1 MKRIIQIIVW
11 MLVFAGF
18 CVVVGFAMADQQS
31 VKCTGVNISVRDSDK
46 PGFINQKDIRKYI
59 YDGFDSLTGQY
70 IRNINTEGIEQMLS
84 LNPYIADARVY
95 STVQGEVMIEVV
107 RHEAL
112 VRIINQD
119 NEGYYLS
126 KKGTP
131 MPLKRGVIPKLPL
144 ASGFISEKLSN
155 ISGQTFLLNPANIK
169 QSPLLG
175 KVHHIADELTKNDFM
190 SRYITQIYVDE
201 KGQFELTPSD
211 GKFNIILGDANDIPL
226 KFENFIAF
234 YKGVAVKMEADSI
247 SSVNLKFINQV
258 VCKK

>member
-1 MKRIIQIIVW
+1 MKKIIQITVW

-18 CVVVGFAMADQQS
+18 CVIVGFAMVNQKT
-31 VKCTGVNISVRDSDK
+31 VKCTGLKISIRNSEK
-46 PGFINQKDIRKYI
+46 PGFINQKDIRRFI
-59 YDGFDSLTGQY
+59 YEEFDSLTGNY
-70 IRNINTEGIEQMLS
+70 LDKINTDRIEKMLNINS
-84 LNPYIADARVY
+84 YIANVRVY
-95 STVQGEVMIEVV
+95 SSVQGEIMIDIV

-119 NEGYYLS
+119 NEGFYLS
-126 KKGTP
+126 QAGTP
-131 MPLKRGVIPKLPL
+131 MPLKREFKPKLPV
-144 ASGFISEKLSN
+144 ASGFISDKLSN
-155 ISGQTFLLNPANIK
+155 INGQTFLLSSTNVR

-175 KVHHIADELTKNDFM
+175 KIHHIADELTKSDFL

-201 KGQFELTPSD
+201 TGQFELTPSD
-211 GKFNIILGDANDIPL
+211 GKFNIILGDANDMPI

-234 YKGVAVKMEADSI
+234 YKAVVQKMETDSI